1 MLKETMTSF
10 DIAAVFREITPII
23 KDTFIDNIYQINA
36 VTLVFNLRKPSQ
48 TPINL
53 LIEAGRRFHLTSYI
67 VSKPSKPP
75 AFCMAIRKYL
85 RNGKIIEVR
94 QHEFERIIILEVKTR
109 EGNFQL
115 ICELFG
121 EGNIILVNQQNQIL
135 HALTYKRMRDRNILR
150 NEIFQHPPPSGR
162 NPLKLSLEE
171 FDKVRTIGKL
181 EIVKGLTQFLGI
193 GGLYAEEIL
202 LRAGIDKNTLCQ
214 SLTTRQVDEIFNQ
227 LNNILSLTTTGKTEH
242 CITVDEKGELVDV
255 TPIQLRKYEGY
266 KQKKF
271 EIFSEALDE
280 YYAEAAL
287 KEKEVSG
294 SKSFEKELA
303 KLERV
308 LQNQQGTIEDLK
320 KKIELNKKIGDLIYS
335 HFGELH
341 VLLQG
346 IVDAKKSGKS
356 WEQIVSDVEIG
367 KQSGRSPATFFHSL
381 QQKGLI
387 LNVSL
392 DDQIPALNL
401 RRSIQDN
408 AANYYAE
415 AKKAEK
421 KLEGAN
427 KALQETQNKVEE
439 LKQHCA
445 IQMKET
451 QKPLLRKAREKAWYE
466 KFRWFNS
473 SEGFLVIGGRDAVT
487 NEILVKKYMEPH
499 DIIFHAGI
507 VGAPFVLVKTEGK
520 IPTEQTLMESAQFA
534 ASYSRAWKEVSV
546 TVDVYWVKPEQV
558 SKSPPSGQYVQKGAF
573 IIKGTKNYFRNIP
586 LQIAIG
592 IKTKE
597 EYLKVIGGSVEA
609 VAKQANAYVKVVPGK
624 LTSSKLAKQIRFLL
638 AKKAPESLR
647 KGILEIPLEEIQK
660 FIPLGEGE
668 TKA

>member
-1 MLKETMTSF
+1 
-10 DIAAVFREITPII
+10 
-23 KDTFIDNIYQINA
+23 
-36 VTLVFNLRKPSQ
+36 
-48 TPINL
+48 
-53 LIEAGRRFHLTSYI
+53 
-67 VSKPSKPP
+67 
-75 AFCMAIRKYL
+75 
-85 RNGKIIEVR
+85 
-94 QHEFERIIILEVKTR
+94 
-109 EGNFQL
+109 
-115 ICELFG
+115 
-121 EGNIILVNQQNQIL
+121 
-135 HALTYKRMRDRNILR
+135 
-150 NEIFQHPPPSGR
+150 
-162 NPLKLSLEE
+162 
-171 FDKVRTIGKL
+171 
-181 EIVKGLTQFLGI
+181 
-193 GGLYAEEIL
+193 
-202 LRAGIDKNTLCQ
+202 
-214 SLTTRQVDEIFNQ
+214 
-227 LNNILSLTTTGKTEH
+227 
-242 CITVDEKGELVDV
+242 
-255 TPIQLRKYEGY
+255 
-266 KQKKF
+266 
-271 EIFSEALDE
+271 
-280 YYAEAAL
+280 
-287 KEKEVSG
+287 
-294 SKSFEKELA
+294 
-303 KLERV
+303 
-308 LQNQQGTIEDLK
+308 
-320 KKIELNKKIGDLIYS
+320 
-335 HFGELH
+335 
-341 VLLQG
+341 
-346 IVDAKKSGKS
+346 
-356 WEQIVSDVEIG
+356 VSDVEIG

-439 LKQHCA
+439 LKQHWA

-507 VGAPFVLVKTEGK
+507 VGAPFVLIKTEGK
-520 IPTEQTLMESAQFA
+520 TPTEQTLMESAQFA
-534 ASYSRAWKEVSV
+534 ASYSRAWKEMSG
-546 TVDVYWVKPEQV
+546 TVDVYYVKPEQV

-592 IKTKE
+592 IKTEE